1 MSIHSEH
8 PFATPEAERSP
19 LRRLRGRLPAAVTV
33 WTAAHE
39 GRRAGLTIASTLV
52 VDGEP
57 GRLVGVVDPDAD
69 LWEVAEASGRFAVVP
84 LVAGQ
89 QQLADQFAGLAPAPG
104 GLFRDRA
111 AWQDTD
117 WGPVPATATTY
128 AGCRVDSSHEIGWG
142 LLVEATVEHL
152 DIGDPTSP
160 LLYHRARYR
169 TLD

>member
-33 WTAAHE
+33 WTAAYR

-52 VDGEP
+52 VDGDP

-69 LWEVAEASGRFAVVP
+69 LWEVASAAGRFAVVP

-104 GLFRDRA
+104 GLFRDAA
-111 AWQDTD
+111 AWRDTD
-117 WGPVPATATTY
+117 WGPVLADATTY
-128 AGCRVDSSHEIGWG
+128 AGCRIDTFREVGWS
-142 LLVEATVEHL
+142 LLVEATIDHL
-152 DIGDPTSP
+152 DIGDATPA